1 MRSRVSHPRG
11 LSTRDRRANRSRPA
25 SPRLGWLVLPSGW
38 VDAVAE
44 AKLYD
49 DMGSPIVDQLAFSDF
64 VLAGSFDRHLRR
76 NRSLYRSRRDAL
88 LAALSRYLPGLVVE
102 GVAAG
107 LHLVVRLPPGMD
119 EAGVVQAAAARSVG
133 VYRMGEHR
141 FPGSSGTPALVLGYG
156 GLSNGAIDEGIARL
170 REVVPSNMD
179 S

>member
-1 MRSRVSHPRG
+1 
-11 LSTRDRRANRSRPA
+11 
-25 SPRLGWLVLPSGW
+25 
-38 VDAVAE
+38 
-44 AKLYD
+44 
-49 DMGSPIVDQLAFSDF
+49 MGSPIVDQLAFSDF